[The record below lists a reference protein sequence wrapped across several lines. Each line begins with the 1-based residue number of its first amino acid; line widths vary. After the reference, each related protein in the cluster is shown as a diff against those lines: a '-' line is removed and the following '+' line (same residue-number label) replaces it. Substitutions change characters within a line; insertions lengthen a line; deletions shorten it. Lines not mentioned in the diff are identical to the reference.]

1 MAEFII
7 KMADERGRV
16 QEQAQTAATAEELRA
31 RFVHAGYHVFS
42 VRARSGFGGM
52 KKGKVK
58 LETFLIFN
66 QQFLT
71 LIRAGLPILGS
82 IEMLAK
88 NQKNEH
94 FAQQLYDVAARVK
107 TGDSL
112 SSAFE
117 AQTGFPIMYTTTLL
131 AGERSGNLQE
141 VLERYVSFQRIS
153 LTFRKK
159 LIASLIYPAV
169 LLTLV
174 CALVF
179 FMFVFVVPQFA
190 NLYEQMGAKLPA
202 MTMDL
207 LAFGKFLHANVL
219 YILGIAAGTGYGL
232 YRYAQTEHG
241 RDSIDGFRVGMPIF
255 GKIWL
260 KYQVALFA
268 RTLSTLLTGGLSLV
282 PSLETAA
289 RSISSRRVS
298 KAVMHSITTVREGKP
313 LADALLQTEIF
324 PDLSTEMIAV
334 GEQTGALPQM
344 LNSVAEFFEEDV
356 ATALT
361 AALALIEPAILI
373 VMGVVV
379 VFILISLY
387 LPIFSLGPGGG
398 RPGGKLMADA
408 NTFASDSHALGRFQ
422 ARPMS
427 APRPSFWRTRY
438 HAEFVDLKNFKIQHE
453 LLRTVPVELMFR
465 YNFVP
470 IEQQQRRA
478 GHRRQRPLAADGS
491 G

>member
-7 KMADERGRV
+7 KLADERGRV
-16 QEQAQTAATAEELRA
+16 QEQVQSAATAEELRA
-31 RFVHAGYHVFS
+31 RFIHAGFHVFS
-42 VRARSGFGGM
+42 IRTRSGFGILKG
-52 KKGKVK
+52 GKVK
-58 LETFLIFN
+58 LEPFLIYN

-82 IEMLAK
+82 IQMLAK
-88 NQKNEH
+88 NQKNAH
-94 FAQQLYDVAARVK
+94 FASQLDDVAARVK

-117 AQTGFPIMYTTTLL
+117 AQSGFPIMYTTTLL

-159 LIASLIYPAV
+159 LLASLIYPGV

-174 CALVF
+174 GGLMF

-190 NLYEQMGAKLPA
+190 VLYDQMGNKLPA

-207 LAFGKFLHANVL
+207 LAFGKFLNHN
-219 YILGIAAGTGYGL
+219 ILWILLGMAAAGFGGY
-232 YRYAQTEHG
+232 RFSITERG
-241 RDSIDGFRVGMPIF
+241 RDFIDGVRISLPVF

-298 KAVMHSITTVREGKP
+298 RAVMSSITTVREGKP
-313 LADALLQTEIF
+313 LADALIQTKVF
-324 PDLSTEMIAV
+324 PDLAAEMISV

-373 VMGVVV
+373 VMGIVV

-387 LPIFSLGPGGG
+387 LPIFSLGQAGGG
-398 RPGGKLMADA
+398 QG
-408 NTFASDSHALGRFQ
+408 
-422 ARPMS
+422 
-427 APRPSFWRTRY
+427 
-438 HAEFVDLKNFKIQHE
+438 
-453 LLRTVPVELMFR
+453 
-465 YNFVP
+465 
-470 IEQQQRRA
+470 
-478 GHRRQRPLAADGS
+478 
-491 G
+491 